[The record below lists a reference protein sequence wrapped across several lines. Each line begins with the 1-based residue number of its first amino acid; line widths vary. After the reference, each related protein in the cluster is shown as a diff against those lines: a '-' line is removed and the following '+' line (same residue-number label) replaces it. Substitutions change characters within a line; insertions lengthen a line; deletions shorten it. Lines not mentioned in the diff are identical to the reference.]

1 VDAAFVVQAKW
12 NEAGQQ
18 REDQRKDNGAVRGD
32 DEADQTGPLLGTSVN
47 KRRVRS

>member
-1 VDAAFVVQAKW
+1 MQAKW

-18 REDQRKDNGAVRGD
+18 REDQRKDNGA
-32 DEADQTGPLLGTSVN
+32 DEADQTGPLLDTSVN

>member
-1 VDAAFVVQAKW
+1 MQAKW

-18 REDQRKDNGAVRGD
+18 REDNGADRGD
-32 DEADQTGPLLGTSVN
+32 DEADQTGPHLGTSVN